1 MENKTRMIGKMISIR
16 VMSIEGW
23 LSTIKWI

>member
-23 LSTIKWI
+23 LSTIK